1 MASGECPK
9 CGKTVSAVNGEHVN
23 VKTSGKTLHGL
34 SYYCQSCNAVLSVT
48 IDPVA
53 LKTDI
58 VDEIVR
64 ELKKAIALAK

>member
-1 MASGECPK
+1 
-9 CGKTVSAVNGEHVN
+9 VN